1 MTLGFNSQLTYF
13 QEIEQLALSGCR
25 GGCSKQLPRPSPNT
39 APSPLS
45 GLLRGL
51 LLIGGIYYVNK
62 RVATKDEF
70 QVTWRVYEGAVS
82 WSPLR
87 IWVFRWRLSPP
98 ARQQPHTLW
107 HLMAAAP
114 AVYVGWN
121 TRPQTSVAPK
131 HRDEG
136 EKSMQPLVGAVP
148 RQKTGIAPLFFSSEL
163 TGDSDIV

>member
-1 MTLGFNSQLTYF
+1 
-13 QEIEQLALSGCR
+13 
-25 GGCSKQLPRPSPNT
+25 
-39 APSPLS
+39 
-45 GLLRGL
+45 
-51 LLIGGIYYVNK
+51 
-62 RVATKDEF
+62 
-70 QVTWRVYEGAVS
+70 
-82 WSPLR
+82 
-87 IWVFRWRLSPP
+87 
-98 ARQQPHTLW
+98 
-107 HLMAAAP
+107 MAAAP